1 MSFSE
6 HKQLFLLD
14 IYLGAE
20 FLGQRAL
27 FIYSPLVNTVK
38 QVFKLIV
45 KIVLLL
51 QLSLSPFYQSLELV
65 MFYILSIHMYL

>member
-14 IYLGAE
+14 VYLGAE
-20 FLGQRAL
+20 FLGQMAL
-27 FIYSPLVNTVK
+27 FILLPLVNTVK

-45 KIVLLL
+45 KSVLLL
-51 QLSLSPFYQSLELV
+51 QLSLPPFYQSLVLV